1 MSYKQALDAGLLT
14 SGNKYISFVDQG
26 TIETLIPAVV
36 QTTPMATFYINIR
49 SSDNEPIDCILPAG
63 TWNINAVVNLN
74 PANLATTWA
83 VAYLDVFNGPTL
95 LFRKNVVLGAT
106 YDGATLSIELSAE
119 SIVVVPAGNVITFA
133 LEYTGLTQSLNVEQA
148 FINCNRIS

>member
-14 SGNKYISFVDQG
+14 SGNKYISFIDKG
-26 TIETLIPAVV
+26 TIETLIPAVI
-36 QTTPMATFYINIR
+36 QTTPMETFYIDIR
-49 SSDNEPIDCILPAG
+49 SSDNVPIDCSLPAG
-63 TWNINAVVNLN
+63 TWQINAVVNLN

-83 VAYLDVFNGPTL
+83 VAYLDVFNGETL
-95 LFRKNVVLGAT
+95 LFRKNVVLGAS
-106 YDGATLSIELSAE
+106 YNGASLSIELSAE
-119 SIVVVPAGNVITFA
+119 SIVVVPNNNIITIA

>member
-14 SGNKYISFVDQG
+14 SGNKYIRFNDQG

-36 QTTPMATFYINIR
+36 QTTPMETFYIDIR
-49 SSDNEPIDCILPAG
+49 TSDNVPINCSLPAG

-74 PANLATTWA
+74 PANVATTWA
-83 VAYLDVFNGPTL
+83 VAYLNVFNGPTL
-95 LFRKNVVLGAT
+95 LFRKNVVLGAA
-106 YDGATLSIELSAE
+106 YNGATLSIELSAE

-133 LEYTGLTQSLNVEQA
+133 LEYTGLTEPLNVETA
-148 FINCNRIS
+148 DIYCNRIS